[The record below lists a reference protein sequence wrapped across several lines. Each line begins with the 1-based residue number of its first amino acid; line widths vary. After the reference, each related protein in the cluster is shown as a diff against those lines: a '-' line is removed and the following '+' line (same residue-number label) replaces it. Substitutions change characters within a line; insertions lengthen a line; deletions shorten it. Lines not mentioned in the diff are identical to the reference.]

1 MQPDDFSQVDIEQLR
16 QNRQWQSQYRLLIEW
31 GQLIQTKPDLR
42 IPDNKINGC
51 ATDAW
56 LDYDGGNFY
65 FDSDSRIING
75 LAALFLSQAKR
86 SLRQADSLKSD
97 DRIRIDVSQW
107 EKILEE
113 LGLQRHLS
121 PSRSNG
127 FRALVRRAQVL
138 VRQKRTPR

>member
-1 MQPDDFSQVDIEQLR
+1 RMQPDDFSQVDIEQLR

-86 SLRQADSLKSD
+86 PLRQADSLKSD

-113 LGLQRHLS
+113 LGLQRH
-121 PSRSNG
+121 
-127 FRALVRRAQVL
+127 
-138 VRQKRTPR
+138 